1 MVLIVILQCKLLSI
15 ESLMTLVLDGKGEL
29 FWIPPITFG
38 AMSTIAGFL
47 SLLLQDRSSR
57 RLTTSILEITL
68 QAGGVLPG
76 LNLKEK
82 EIH

>member
-1 MVLIVILQCKLLSI
+1 MVFPEFFLISI
-15 ESLMTLVLDGKGEL
+15 AALKGEL
-29 FWIPPITFG
+29 FWISPITFG

-76 LNLKEK
+76 VKLKEK
-82 EIH
+82 ETH